1 MRLKNTFLILLKLAV
16 IVGLIVYLPTK
27 VSGSNAQVINA
38 INNEQNN
45 PTTPV
50 ATNPTNT
57 SFVPTKDKKI
67 HIYNTHQGEEY
78 DGFNVVEGAN
88 YLKDCLN
95 NKDTSAM
102 LKEMILKAIKR
113 FINSL

>member
-50 ATNPTNT
+50 APIQPTLVL
-57 SFVPTKDKKI
+57 FPRK
-67 HIYNTHQGEEY
+67 
-78 DGFNVVEGAN
+78 
-88 YLKDCLN
+88 
-95 NKDTSAM
+95 
-102 LKEMILKAIKR
+102 IKR
-113 FINSL
+113 FIFIILTRVKNMMVLMS

>member
-95 NKDTSAM
+95 NKG
-102 LKEMILKAIKR
+102 
-113 FINSL
+113 

>member
-45 PTTPV
+45 PIN
-50 ATNPTNT
+50 AT
-57 SFVPTKDKKI
+57 F
-67 HIYNTHQGEEY
+67 
-78 DGFNVVEGAN
+78 F
-88 YLKDCLN
+88 
-95 NKDTSAM
+95 
-102 LKEMILKAIKR
+102 
-113 FINSL
+113 

>member
-57 SFVPTKDKKI
+57 SFVPRK
-67 HIYNTHQGEEY
+67 
-78 DGFNVVEGAN
+78 
-88 YLKDCLN
+88 
-95 NKDTSAM
+95 
-102 LKEMILKAIKR
+102 IKR
-113 FINSL
+113 FIFIILTRVKNMMVLMS